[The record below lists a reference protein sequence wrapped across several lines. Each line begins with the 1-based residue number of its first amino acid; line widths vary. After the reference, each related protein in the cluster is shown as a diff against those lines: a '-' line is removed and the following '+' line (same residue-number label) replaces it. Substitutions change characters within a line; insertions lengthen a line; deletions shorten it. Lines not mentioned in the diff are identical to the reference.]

1 MRREASERHVTTL
14 TTGQL
19 AEMLRAELVGPADIA
34 VSGLSTLQDAGPEEL
49 TFIRSDKF
57 AKLWSRSRAR
67 AAVVAKGV
75 AVPEH
80 DPANRALLVV
90 AEADLATIDVLGAL
104 RPEATTGGGRTGL
117 VGGAAPSPGVHPT
130 AFVDATAKV
139 DATASVGAFCY
150 VGAGVRI
157 GAGTVLL
164 PRVTVLD
171 GCVIGSRCIFQPG
184 VVIGGDG
191 FGYRPDPASGG
202 LAKIPHVGN
211 VVIGDG
217 VEIGANSCVDRARFG
232 STVIGDG
239 TKIDNLVMIAHNCRI
254 GRSCIICGNAGLSGS
269 VTLGDGVM
277 IGGGAGIADNISIG
291 NGGKVAASTGV
302 MADVEPGQTVAGL
315 PALPGREYLRA
326 IAQLRKM
333 GARKG

>member
-80 DPANRALLVV
+80 DPASRALLVV

-117 VGGAAPSPGVHPT
+117 VGGAAPSPGLHPT

-139 DATASVGAFCY
+139 DAT
-150 VGAGVRI
+150 
-157 GAGTVLL
+157 
-164 PRVTVLD
+164 
-171 GCVIGSRCIFQPG
+171 IGSRCIFQPG